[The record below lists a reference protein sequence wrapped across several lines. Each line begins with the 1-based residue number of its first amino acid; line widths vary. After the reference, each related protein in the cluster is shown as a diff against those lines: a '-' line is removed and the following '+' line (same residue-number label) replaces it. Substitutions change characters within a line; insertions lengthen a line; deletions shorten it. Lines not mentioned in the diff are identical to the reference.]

1 MPSFLSY
8 DGVRL
13 AYTQLGEGPPLV
25 CVPGG
30 PGRAAGYL
38 EDLGGLSRTRTLV
51 LLDARA
57 TGRSEVPPD
66 PASLRYDRL
75 ADDLEALR
83 VHLGLSVVD
92 LLGHSAGALVAQAY
106 AAQHR
111 VGRLV
116 LVTPSDTLQGGTRA
130 DVGALR
136 AARSNEPWYADAA
149 EAVEAMADAPPA
161 QQQALMRA
169 GRPFLYGRWDER
181 TQAHAL
187 TADRQSSRRA
197 ELGFAA
203 GADEVDV
210 PALLARLG
218 QVQSPVLVV
227 GGERDAVTGVVSVH
241 AVAASFPNASA
252 VVLPGAGHFPWV
264 DEPDAFCEAVAG
276 FLA

>member
-38 EDLGGLSRTRTLV
+38 EDLGGLSRSRTLV

-136 AARSNEPWYADAA
+136 AARSGESWYADAA

-169 GRPFLYGRWDER
+169 SRPFLYGRWDER

-227 GGERDAVTGVVSVH
+227 GGERDAVTGVVSVN
-241 AVAASFPNASA
+241 AVAVSFPNASA

>member
-264 DEPDAFCEAVAG
+264 DEPEAFYDAVAA

>member
-136 AARSNEPWYADAA
+136 AARSGESWYADAA
-149 EAVEAMADAPPA
+149 EAVEAMVDAPPA

-169 GRPFLYGRWDER
+169 SRPFLYGRWDER

-218 QVQSPVLVV
+218 HVQSPVLVV

>member
-38 EDLGGLSRTRTLV
+38 EDLGGLSRTCTLV

-136 AARSNEPWYADAA
+136 AARSGEPWYADAA
-149 EAVEAMADAPPA
+149 EAVETMADAPPA

-169 GRPFLYGRWDER
+169 SRPFLYGRWDER

-264 DEPDAFCEAVAG
+264 DEPEAFYDAVAA

>member
-136 AARSNEPWYADAA
+136 AARSGESWYADAA

-169 GRPFLYGRWDER
+169 SRPFLYGRWDER

-227 GGERDAVTGVVSVH
+227 GGERDAVTGVVSVR

-264 DEPDAFCEAVAG
+264 DEPEAFCEAVAG

>member
-116 LVTPSDTLQGGTRA
+116 LVTPSDTLQGGTRT

-136 AARSNEPWYADAA
+136 AARSGEPWYADAA
-149 EAVEAMADAPPA
+149 EAVETMADAPPA

-169 GRPFLYGRWDER
+169 SRPFLYGRWDER

>member
-25 CVPGG
+25 CVAGG

-38 EDLGGLSRTRTLV
+38 EDLGGLSRSRTLV

-83 VHLGLSVVD
+83 AHLGLSVLD
-92 LLGHSAGALVAQAY
+92 LLGHSAGALVAQAF
-106 AAQHR
+106 AAEHR

-136 AARSNEPWYADAA
+136 AARAGEPWYADAA

-169 GRPFLYGRWDER
+169 SRPFLYGRWDER

-187 TADRQSSRRA
+187 TGDRQSSRRA

-210 PALLARLG
+210 PALLGRLG

-227 GGERDAVTGVVSVH
+227 GGECDAVTGVVSVH
-241 AVAASFPNASA
+241 AVAASFLNASA

-264 DEPDAFCEAVAG
+264 DEPEAFYEAVAG

>member
-136 AARSNEPWYADAA
+136 AARSGESWYADAA

-161 QQQALMRA
+161 QQQVLMRA
-169 GRPFLYGRWDER
+169 SRPFLYGRWDER

-187 TADRQSSRRA
+187 MADRQSSRRA

-227 GGERDAVTGVVSVH
+227 GGERDAVTGVVSVR

>member
-13 AYTQLGEGPPLV
+13 AYMQVGEGPPLV
-25 CVPGG
+25 CVAGG

-38 EDLGGLSRTRTLV
+38 EDLGGLSRSRTLV

-83 VHLGLSVVD
+83 AHLGLSVLD

-106 AAQHR
+106 AAEHR

-136 AARSNEPWYADAA
+136 AARSGESWYADAA

-169 GRPFLYGRWDER
+169 SRPFLYGRWDER

-227 GGERDAVTGVVSVH
+227 GGERDAVTGVVSVN

>member
-136 AARSNEPWYADAA
+136 AARSGESWYADAA

-169 GRPFLYGRWDER
+169 SRPFLYGRWDER

>member
-92 LLGHSAGALVAQAY
+92 LLGHSAEALVAQAY

-264 DEPDAFCEAVAG
+264 DEPEAFYDAVAA